1 MRFLL
6 EFFTWWQSAT
16 LGLRWHLR
24 RNAVK
29 VGEDTAGNSY
39 YKSKAID
46 KALQRERRFVIYAGQ
61 AEASAIPPGW
71 WGWMHHRTDICPAD
85 EVYIEKAW
93 QNPHVPN
100 LTGTPNAWRPQGS
113 LLNTGVRPRATG
125 DYEAW
130 KP

>member
-1 MRFLL
+1 MRFIL

-16 LGLRWHLR
+16 LGLRFHLK

-29 VGEDTAGNSY
+29 VGEDELGNSY
-39 YKSKAID
+39 FKSKTID
-46 KALQRERRFVIYAGQ
+46 KALNRERRFVIYANQ
-61 AEASAIPPGW
+61 AEASSIPSGW
-71 WGWMHHRTDICPAD
+71 WGWMHHRTDISPKD
-85 EVYIEKAW
+85 EAYEAKEWQKA
-93 QNPHVPN
+93 HVPN

-113 LLNTGVRPRATG
+113 LLNTGKRAKVTG